1 MVGMDYVL
9 VWAPLI
15 AHLALAGYMSRSIAK
30 SILLTK
36 KQKWINI
43 ILSVLIPFVWSVLL
57 YYILKKEPNY
67 FDKRKVITNDK
78 LEGGFYILAII
89 FYAIIR
95 KTTSH

>member
-1 MVGMDYVL
+1 MGPADCAFGVGGLHEQKHRKIDS
-9 VWAPLI
+9 P
-15 AHLALAGYMSRSIAK
+15 HQ
-30 SILLTK
+30 